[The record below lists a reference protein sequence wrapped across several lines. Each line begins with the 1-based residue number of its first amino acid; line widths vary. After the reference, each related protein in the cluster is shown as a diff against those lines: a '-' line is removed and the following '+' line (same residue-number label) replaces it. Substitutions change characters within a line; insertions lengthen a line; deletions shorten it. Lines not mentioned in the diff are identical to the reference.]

1 MIIWM
6 FEEIK
11 GFMGRLNCHNQQEIT
26 EAIKKLIVDIL
37 GQLLMVLG
45 VATKRMKQNRLGR
58 RFQCSSDQKA
68 DIFKSNLE
76 EEYGSDR
83 SNGNFADLIKSG
95 GSTGHFVEQASH
107 KP

>member
-1 MIIWM
+1 MIISM
-6 FEEIK
+6 FEKVKSFIE
-11 GFMGRLNCHNQQEIT
+11 RLSVYVQQDIT
-26 EAIKKLIVDIL
+26 TPLRQIIVETL
-37 GQLLMVLG
+37 AQLLVVLG

-68 DIFKSNLE
+68 DMFKSNLE

-83 SNGNFADLIKSG
+83 SNGKFADLIKSG
-95 GSTGHFVEQASH
+95 GSTDHFVEQASH